1 MEEQFDVIVIG
12 AGFGGATCAA
22 LLAHR
27 GVRTL
32 LIDKNA
38 IPGGKALTMSKEGFR
53 YELWPICGGP
63 SLNSQ
68 FAHVLEELGMEREME
83 LLTPENIGML
93 LYRPAGGEYRTQVTS
108 AVPQA
113 TSGGPTGLID
123 LLGITGDDL
132 PDVARLFADMVQMP
146 SKEIARLDDVTFA
159 QFVGRYNVPQP
170 VWSYLGMWTNIVF
183 VVGIDLLAASE
194 AIRTFQD
201 FSRGGAMRYSSGG
214 YGRLAEICCESIER
228 DGGRVLLKTRVER
241 VRLEDGAVTGV
252 VTEHGTFAAPIV
264 VSNAGIQPTVLRLVG
279 EEHFDKSYVSYV
291 KGLVPSWGFMGI
303 RYFLDRPYFDRG
315 TYIAFSDE
323 SYLDTERFRR
333 ARTGELPEDMLV
345 FNVVP
350 SVYDPSLAPAGK
362 QCAII
367 GTICTP
373 DPETQDNEAWWSKLE
388 EMVGRLWPDLE
399 SCVSSKE
406 RYSTSHVSNLTRDHL
421 LPGQGGECI
430 GLAQIVGQCGSH
442 KPSAQAPVRGLYYVG
457 CDAGGYGCG
466 THQAVDSGVNV
477 AQLVQRAH
485 VVRAAAY

>member
-1 MEEQFDVIVIG
+1 MEEQYDVIVIG

-38 IPGGKALTMSKEGFR
+38 VPGGKALTMSKEGFR

-68 FAHVLEELGMEREME
+68 FAHVLEELGMEREMQ
-83 LLTPENIGML
+83 LLTPDDIGML
-93 LYRPAGGEYRTQVTS
+93 MYRPAGAAYRAQGTS
-108 AVPQA
+108 ATPLA
-113 TSGGPTGLID
+113 AAGGPMGLID
-123 LLGITGDDL
+123 LLGIAGDEL
-132 PDVARLFADMVQMP
+132 PGVARLFGDMVQMP
-146 SKEIARLDDVTFA
+146 AGEIAGLDDVTFA
-159 QFVGRYNVPQP
+159 EFVGRYDVPQS

-201 FSRGGAMRYSSGG
+201 FSSGGAMRYSSGG
-214 YGRLAEICCESIER
+214 YGRLAEICCQSIER

-241 VRLEDGAVTGV
+241 VRVEDGAVTGV
-252 VTEHGTFAAPIV
+252 VTERGTFVAPIV
-264 VSNAGIQPTVLRLVG
+264 VSNAGIQPTVLRMVG
-279 EEHFDKSYVSYV
+279 EDQFDKSYVNYV

-323 SYLDTERFRR
+323 SYLDSVRFAAR
-333 ARTGELPEDMLV
+333 AGGPPDDMLV

-350 SVYDPSLAPAGK
+350 SVYDPSLAPEGK
-362 QCAII
+362 QCALI
-367 GTICTP
+367 GTICSP
-373 DPETQDNEAWWSKLE
+373 DPESRENEAWWSKLE
-388 EMVGRLWPDLE
+388 ETVGRLWPDME
-399 SCVSSKE
+399 SCVTSRE
-406 RYSTSHVSNLTRDHL
+406 RYSTYHVSNLTRDHL

-477 AQLVQRAH
+477 ARMVHRAH
-485 VVRAAAY
+485 IVRASAY

>member
-1 MEEQFDVIVIG
+1 MEEQYDVVVIG

-22 LLAHR
+22 LLARR

-53 YELWPICGGP
+53 YEFWPICGGP
-63 SLNSQ
+63 SLNSR
-68 FAHVLEELGMEREME
+68 FAYVLEELGMQQEME
-83 LLTPENIGML
+83 ILTPENIGML

-108 AVPQA
+108 AAPQA
-113 TSGGPTGLID
+113 PSGGPMRLID
-123 LLGITGDDL
+123 LLGITGEDL
-132 PDVARLFADMVQMP
+132 PEVARLFADMVQMP
-146 SKEIARLDDVTFA
+146 PEEIARLDDVTFA
-159 QFVGRYNVPQP
+159 EFVRRYEVPRS

-183 VVGIDLLAASE
+183 VVGIDLVAASE
-194 AIRTFQD
+194 AVRTFQD
-201 FSRGGAMRYSSGG
+201 FSRGGAMRYGSGG
-214 YGRLAEICCESIER
+214 YGRLAEICCQSIER

-241 VRLEDGAVTGV
+241 LRIEDGAVTGV
-252 VTEHGTFAAPIV
+252 ITEHGTFAAPIV
-264 VSNAGIQPTVLRLVG
+264 VSNAGIQPTVLRLAG
-279 EEHFDKSYVSYV
+279 EEHFDKGYVNYV

-303 RYFLDRPYFDRG
+303 RYFLDRAYFDRG

-323 SYLDTERFRR
+323 SSMDSESFRR
-333 ARTGELPEDMLV
+333 ARAGEIPDNMLV

-350 SVYDPSLAPAGK
+350 SVYDPSLAPPGK
-362 QCAII
+362 QCALI

-388 EMVGRLWPDLE
+388 EAVARLWPDLE
-399 SCVSSKE
+399 PCISSRE
-406 RYSTSHVSNLTRDHL
+406 RYGTYQVSNLTRDHL

-477 AQLVQRAH
+477 AELVHRAH
-485 VVRAAAY
+485 VVRASAY

>member
-1 MEEQFDVIVIG
+1 M
-12 AGFGGATCAA
+12 
-22 LLAHR
+22 
-27 GVRTL
+27 
-32 LIDKNA
+32 
-38 IPGGKALTMSKEGFR
+38 
-53 YELWPICGGP
+53 
-63 SLNSQ
+63 
-68 FAHVLEELGMEREME
+68 
-83 LLTPENIGML
+83 
-93 LYRPAGGEYRTQVTS
+93 TS
-108 AVPQA
+108 SSRSA
-113 TSGGPTGLID
+113 
-123 LLGITGDDL
+123 
-132 PDVARLFADMVQMP
+132 
-146 SKEIARLDDVTFA
+146 
-159 QFVGRYNVPQP
+159 
-170 VWSYLGMWTNIVF
+170 
-183 VVGIDLLAASE
+183 
-194 AIRTFQD
+194 
-201 FSRGGAMRYSSGG
+201 RGGAMRYSSGG

-228 DGGRVLLKTRVER
+228 DGGRVRLKTRVER
-241 VRLEDGAVTGV
+241 IRSEDGAVTGV

-264 VSNAGIQPTVLRLVG
+264 VSNAGIQPTLLQLVG

-291 KGLVPSWGFMGI
+291 KGLVPSWGIMGI

-323 SYLDTERFRR
+323 SYLDTERFRCT
-333 ARTGELPEDMLV
+333 RTGELPEELLV

-350 SVYDPSLAPAGK
+350 SVYDPSLAPPGK
-362 QCAII
+362 QCAIM

-388 EMVGRLWPDLE
+388 ETVGRLWPDME
-399 SCVSSKE
+399 DCISSKE

-485 VVRAAAY
+485 VVHASAY